1 MGWDKSR
8 SNLTSTK
15 VEFEVEDGLG
25 KIRCSLIM
33 ICLFWPRIILFRAG
47 GWGRWGVWVE
57 KVKIKLTK
65 HTAKLKLKLSLVI

>member
-25 KIRCSLIM
+25 KIRCTLVSL
-33 ICLFWPRIILFRAG
+33 CLFLAQNYTFS
-47 GWGRWGVWVE
+47 VEWVG
-57 KVKIKLTK
+57 
-65 HTAKLKLKLSLVI
+65 

>member
-25 KIRCSLIM
+25 KIRCSLFG
-33 ICLFWPRIILFRAG
+33 LAFFRPRIIIWSG
-47 GWGRWGVWVE
+47 GWVGWVVGE
-57 KVKIKLTK
+57 SEDKASSASK
-65 HTAKLKLKLSLVI
+65 